1 MANEALEIIRAE
13 HRSLAA
19 VLDAI
24 NYLINEIRE
33 GRMQPDFKLYWA
45 MIHYI
50 EAFPE
55 KLHHPKEDNYL
66 FAALR
71 KRTREADK
79 LLDSLEREHRGGE
92 ARVQALQLSLGRYEG
107 GVEHGF
113 EEFSDA
119 IKNFADFNWRH
130 MSIEEK
136 EFMPLTE
143 KHLTDADWAAIT
155 QAFLD
160 NCDPMFGKERGD
172 QFRRLFTRIV
182 NMAPPPIGLGA
193 AS

>member
-55 KLHHPKEDNYL
+55 KLHRPY
-66 FAALR
+66 
-71 KRTREADK
+71 
-79 LLDSLEREHRGGE
+79 
-92 ARVQALQLSLGRYEG
+92 
-107 GVEHGF
+107 
-113 EEFSDA
+113 
-119 IKNFADFNWRH
+119 
-130 MSIEEK
+130 
-136 EFMPLTE
+136 
-143 KHLTDADWAAIT
+143 
-155 QAFLD
+155 
-160 NCDPMFGKERGD
+160 
-172 QFRRLFTRIV
+172 
-182 NMAPPPIGLGA
+182 
-193 AS
+193 